1 MPDMQAAAGDC
12 AFLVW
17 DAESP
22 PPAAYAGRTLLWRS
36 VAEQPSPDIVSVPL
50 LVERNADLLR
60 ARYLAWVHD
69 VGADEVAGRSL
80 VERLELR
87 EGFSY
92 WWMTPLSEKCNYSK
106 SPQIDHAIRLL
117 AYAHWVGNQEIKCLE
132 VATADPDLAAC
143 LQGWC
148 GTAGVTFVW
157 RKLPAPPG
165 MPSWIRRVG
174 RLLPDA
180 LQAIVWLGKYAI
192 GRWPLK
198 GQGLRAWRQTA
209 AKTTFASYSLNLR
222 PEAARSGRFDSLYWG
237 NLPATLAGEGRAS
250 NWMHLFVEDGVLPSA
265 GVARKTFALFN
276 KNEHSLRTHVSLDS
290 FLGWNVVSRSLRDWL
305 RFRRFGRRPPTALR
319 SSSRTGIDLGLL
331 FETEWRQTFL
341 GREALQNFLYYN
353 LVEAAVSALPKQ
365 DVGVYLQENQA
376 WEMAFIHAWRAAG
389 HGKLIGAPHSS
400 VRYWDLRYFHDE
412 REYARS
418 GECCLPLPD
427 LVAVNG
433 PAAMRVLVGGRWPRE
448 RLVGVEALRYLYLLD
463 LSAAAT
469 SPAIGAAPVPLRVL
483 VLTDYDARHTRKQ
496 LDLLAK
502 ALDFL
507 PGDVRMTF
515 KAHPAL
521 PLSLAD
527 LPGPRATLADR
538 PLPELL
544 AMSDVAYA
552 SSVTSAAVDAHCAG
566 LPVVAVFDPGSL
578 NMSPL
583 RGLDTVE
590 FVHSPQQLAHA
601 LTRAPQQGDRRTCA
615 ENFFTLDK
623 MLPCWSRLLA
633 PAGKSSAVADA
644 GN

>member
-12 AFLVW
+12 ALLVW

-22 PPAAYAGRTLLWRS
+22 PPAAHAGRTLLWRS
-36 VAEQPSPDIVSVPL
+36 VAEQPSPDIISVPL
-50 LVERNADLLR
+50 LVERDADLLR

-69 VGADEVAGRSL
+69 VGAEEADGLSL
-80 VERLELR
+80 VERLRLR
-87 EGFSY
+87 DGFSY

-117 AYAHWVGNQEIKCLE
+117 AFSAWAEGQQVGRLE
-132 VATADPDLAAC
+132 VVTADAGLAAC
-143 LQGWC
+143 FRVWCSRMGVLFAWQHVPAPTAAPFSRGRLLEFLPSLLQGISWLAKYVC
-148 GTAGVTFVW
+148 QRRSLIRLGLRRWQETQAKLTFVSYT
-157 RKLPAPPG
+157 AN
-165 MPSWIRRVG
+165 
-174 RLLPDA
+174 LLPDA
-180 LQAIVWLGKYAI
+180 ARTG
-192 GRWPLK
+192 
-198 GQGLRAWRQTA
+198 
-209 AKTTFASYSLNLR
+209 TFA
-222 PEAARSGRFDSLYWG
+222 SLYWG
-237 NLPATLAGEGRAS
+237 GLPKTLEASGTRSNWLHLYAQDALLPAPGDAK
-250 NWMHLFVEDGVLPSA
+250 SA
-265 GVARKTFALFN
+265 FARFN
-276 KNEHSLRTHVSLDS
+276 TNDRELRTHVTLDS
-290 FLGWNVVSRSLRDWL
+290 FLGWGVVSRSLRDWL

-319 SSSRTGIDLGLL
+319 STSCTGIDLGPL

-353 LVEAAVSALPKQ
+353 LVEAAVRALPKQ
-365 DVGVYLQENQA
+365 DLGVYLQENQA

-418 GECCLPLPD
+418 GKCCLPLPD

-463 LSAAAT
+463 MPAT
-469 SPAIGAAPVPLRVL
+469 VPSPAVGAAPVPRRVL

-502 ALDFL
+502 ALEFMPD
-507 PGDVRMTF
+507 DVRMTI

-527 LPGPRATLADR
+527 LPGPRATLADQ

-566 LPVVAVFDPGSL
+566 VPVVAVFDPGSL

-583 RGLDTVE
+583 RGLDSVE

-601 LTRAPQQGDRRTCA
+601 LTRIPQQGDRRSCA

-644 GN
+644 RN